1 MLLGGRYKLL
11 STPLST
17 GSFGSVF
24 VADDERMPRRVAVKI
39 LHPQHAESPTVRARF
54 RRELEA
60 ACRVSHENVVA
71 VFDIGE
77 DPNLGLYYVMELVR
91 GTALKD
97 YLNGEPLP
105 WTFVHRVATQL
116 TRALHAIHAAGIVH
130 RDLKPQN
137 IMLVERSSL
146 DELVKVLDFGIAS
159 LKSPE
164 DDKRDVELTGARMVL
179 GTPPYMSPEQT
190 YMRADRERLG
200 VDIDARSDIYSLGV
214 ILYEMAAGRRPFSG
228 DAHDIVVAHRLTK
241 PMPLDRMV
249 GVNVPREFADLVM
262 RCLAKDPKERPQS
275 AKDLLASLKDCEL
288 KPVRAWSE
296 ALAAASPSS
305 DPHDQPTLGEVL
317 ALPVEA
323 LPSDTQP
330 RLERPDGAAI
340 EMGPRLTPARSLWA
354 WAPLAVLLVGAIS
367 ALVAFV
373 AADPSDAASNTRVA
387 AVGEPVGRERATAP
401 TEAAADMLPTDAGP
415 TSASAL
421 EAADASDQGGAREPA
436 ATAPAPTEAAAT
448 HGAPSPDAAALERA
462 TPVAALAPGVGDRAD
477 AADPHVPGAPPA
489 DAAAATAQ
497 TVALTVTTQPPGAEV
512 VVDGKVEG
520 ITPVNLTF
528 GTKDKRQLELVLKK
542 ERYEDRPIVLPVGP
556 ELDGRH
562 LVVNET
568 LVRKKATGVRDP
580 FKDL

>member
-11 STPLST
+11 SAPLST

-105 WTFVHRVATQL
+105 WMFVHRVATQL

-190 YMRADRERLG
+190 YMRSDRERLG
-200 VDIDARSDIYSLGV
+200 VDVDARSDIYSLGV

-262 RCLAKDPKERPQS
+262 RCLSKDPKERPQS
-275 AKDLLASLKDCEL
+275 ARDLLTALKDCEL
-288 KPVRAWSE
+288 KPIRAWSE
-296 ALAAASPSS
+296 APVAQAPS
-305 DPHDQPTLGEVL
+305 DLHDMPTMGEVL

-323 LPSDTQP
+323 LPADTQP
-330 RLERPDGAAI
+330 RLQQGQAHREERAA
-340 EMGPRLTPARSLWA
+340 EPAPRARTPWA
-354 WAPLAVLLVGAIS
+354 WAPLLALVVGAIAALS
-367 ALVAFV
+367 AFLATDPAGAGGVPTEALGTRVAGV
-373 AADPSDAASNTRVA
+373 DRTSAPAAPPPLARTGATEAGPDADAGPGADAAPAAALTHGATPSPTPAGAEGGALTAGGSEPDAAS
-387 AVGEPVGRERATAP
+387 
-401 TEAAADMLPTDAGP
+401 
-415 TSASAL
+415 
-421 EAADASDQGGAREPA
+421 Q
-436 ATAPAPTEAAAT
+436 
-448 HGAPSPDAAALERA
+448 APSAVQTDS
-462 TPVAALAPGVGDRAD
+462 
-477 AADPHVPGAPPA
+477 APP
-489 DAAAATAQ
+489 TVK
-497 TVALTVTTQPPGAEV
+497 TVAITVTTQPPGAEV
-512 VVDGKVEG
+512 VVGDKVEG
-520 ITPVNLTF
+520 VTPVNLVF
-528 GTKDKRQLELVLKK
+528 GTDDKRQLELVLRK
-542 ERYEDRPIVLPVGP
+542 ERHEDRAVVLPIGP
-556 ELDGRH
+556 ELQGRH

-568 LVRKKATGVRDP
+568 LVRKKMPGVRDP